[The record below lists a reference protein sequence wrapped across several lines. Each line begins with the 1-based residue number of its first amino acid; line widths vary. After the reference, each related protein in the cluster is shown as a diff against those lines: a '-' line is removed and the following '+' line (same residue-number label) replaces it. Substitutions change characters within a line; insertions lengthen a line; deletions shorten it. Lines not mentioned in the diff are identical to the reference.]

1 VALVRTRSW
10 RLIAGSLA
18 LAGLCVCAP
27 TLAAEDQCVSPHVH
41 LELAGKSEWE
51 AEVPALRARLTALGH
66 VDACARVTIRA
77 EATGVSVN
85 VTSGSRSAT
94 RHLTE
99 PSELVRTVE
108 ALVVLPAPI
117 DSVDESPLVDPP
129 QDASRP
135 SDRRQALPE
144 PVHPAIGSHME
155 FAAAASARMGGNPLM
170 VGAGLA
176 AFAGLVEGNWL
187 VGVDA
192 RWEFADGY
200 VSATPPSGFSMN
212 SGAIGVAV
220 GHRSHI
226 GAFACDA
233 LIGPTLVLES
243 QEAFPA
249 TTTATE
255 GIGTNA
261 LDPRVDLTLRATG
274 PTSSRLRL
282 YAAGDIEVSPHRVVH
297 PKQLDPELPPL
308 PAWTSGVA
316 VGVVWG
322 AR

>member
-1 VALVRTRSW
+1 M
-10 RLIAGSLA
+10 
-18 LAGLCVCAP
+18 
-27 TLAAEDQCVSPHVH
+27 SPHVH

-85 VTSGSRSAT
+85 VKSDSHPAT

-117 DSVDESPLVDPP
+117 DAVDDAPLVD
-129 QDASRP
+129 
-135 SDRRQALPE
+135 ALPAAPRPAE
-144 PVHPAIGSHME
+144 RQQPAPPPVHPVFASHIE
-155 FAAAASARMGGNPLM
+155 FAAAASARVGGNPLM
-170 VGAGLA
+170 AGAGIA

-200 VSATPPSGFSMN
+200 VSAAPPSGFSMD

-220 GHRSHI
+220 GHRSRI

-233 LIGPTLVLES
+233 LVGPTLVLES
-243 QEAFPA
+243 QEAFGSTPEA
-249 TTTATE
+249 SD
-255 GIGTNA
+255 GIGASA
-261 LDPRVDLTLRATG
+261 LDARLDLTLRATG
-274 PTSSRLRL
+274 PTSSRVRMS
-282 YAAGDIEVSPHRVVH
+282 AAGDIKVSPHRVLH
-297 PKQLDPELPPL
+297 PKHLDPELPPL
-308 PAWTSGVA
+308 PAWTSGLA
-316 VGVVWG
+316 VGVAWG